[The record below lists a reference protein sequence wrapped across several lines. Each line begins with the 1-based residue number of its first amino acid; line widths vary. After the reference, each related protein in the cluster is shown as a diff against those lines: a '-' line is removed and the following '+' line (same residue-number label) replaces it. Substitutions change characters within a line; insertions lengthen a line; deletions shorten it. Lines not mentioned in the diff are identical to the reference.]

1 MTNLDHGPVRPDE
14 WNYYVPLVGESM
26 LELGD
31 KINPAWTG
39 EYKTYKEHFE
49 ARGFR
54 HVSIDWNGNN
64 GAIARDL
71 REPLWQEFGQFDMV
85 TNIGTTEHVEG
96 PGAQRAVW
104 ENIWRMTKPG
114 GVIVS
119 VTPYPDGLN
128 WWWHGTHY
136 PTRAFFKAFAM
147 FNFCEI
153 ERIGTDLEPPNK
165 NLYVR
170 MRKRTD
176 AETPS
181 LDPFDSRDFVP
192 PPRGFIKQNKMM
204 PRAWTPPEFRA

>member
-1 MTNLDHGPVRPDE
+1 MTKFNHGPVRPDE
-14 WNYYVPLVGESM
+14 WNYFVPLVGDSM

-39 EYKTYKEHFE
+39 EHKTYKAHFE
-49 ARGFR
+49 SIGFR

-71 REPLWQEFGQFDMV
+71 RTPLWDEFGQFSMV

-96 PGAQRAVW
+96 AGAQRAVW

-136 PTRAFFKAFAM
+136 PTKAFFRAFSLS
-147 FNFCEI
+147 NLCVI
-153 ERIGTDLEPPNK
+153 ERMGDDLSAPNK

-170 MRKRTD
+170 IRKGKD
-176 AETPS
+176 ADRAN
-181 LDPFDSRDFVP
+181 LVP
-192 PPRGFIKQNKMM
+192 PSDGNFVMPSEKFIVRNKMM
-204 PRAWTPPEFRA
+204 PRSWTPSA

>member
-39 EYKTYKEHFE
+39 EHKTYKAHFE
-49 ARGFR
+49 SLGFR

-71 REPLWQEFGQFDMV
+71 REPLWDEFGQFDMV
-85 TNIGTTEHVEG
+85 TNIGTTEHVDPQG
-96 PGAQRAVW
+96 KVW
-104 ENIWRMTKPG
+104 ENIWRMCKPG

-119 VTPYPDGLN
+119 VTPYPDGKN
-128 WWWHGTHY
+128 WWWHGIHY
-136 PTRAFFKAFAM
+136 PTREFFRALSMA
-147 FNFCEI
+147 NSCEI
-153 ERIGTDLEPPNK
+153 ERMGADLSAPNK

-170 MRKRTD
+170 MRKRKD
-176 AETPS
+176 AETAN
-181 LDPFDSRDFVP
+181 LVP
-192 PPRGFIKQNKMM
+192 PSDGNFIMPSDGFMHRNKMM
-204 PRAWTPPEFRA
+204 PRAWTPPA